1 MSCNLTILCLDKN
14 LQIMIEDFMQTG
26 STTTNGT
33 LNYALLFLT
42 LNPSV
47 QKKCQEE
54 IDSIVPRNLVP
65 TLDDIEK

>member
-1 MSCNLTILCLDKN
+1 M
-14 LQIMIEDFMQTG
+14 MIEDFMQTG

-42 LNPSV
+42 LHPEV
-47 QKKCQEE
+47 QKRCQEE
-54 IDSIVPRNLVP
+54 IDFHVPCGLIP